1 MEGAKNTGE
10 VASDADLAAIA
21 EGCAR
26 ECEKKGLLEVAF
38 FAWQEAFGQAEKAK
52 EYLERV
58 ENLRGLIF
66 APFAS
71 E

>member
-38 FAWQEAFGQAEKAK
+38 CVA
-52 EYLERV
+52 
-58 ENLRGLIF
+58 RGF
-66 APFAS
+66 WAS
-71 E
+71 RKG